1 MTNSVSFPHKA
12 NLYSKIRRV
21 LQTDPVITAQQL
33 EHRNGLIA
41 ARVQNR
47 PSAKDWFEL
56 LQKAEFACTER
67 SVKTSV
73 GARVSSVEQ
82 FICASKRVA
91 ALTDWNL
98 RQLAGLAALRYGL
111 GIPAEHWQLRAL
123 ERTNLNDVAI
133 PDAMIYESRAN
144 KPKARFDEYGKFQ
157 GLRPIS
163 PTSPEALVAVEWDS
177 GSATRTELTQKIQ
190 SYRLIAAHQIW
201 AVPTLAR
208 AETILDLL
216 KRELPNRGLMVIA
229 VDWRTGKLIRLMLPH
244 RGTGLE
250 QVLTRVMP
258 VDATWRIA

>member
-12 NLYSKIRRV
+12 TLYAKIRRI

-33 EHRNGLIA
+33 EHRIGLIPS
-41 ARVQNR
+41 RIQHR
-47 PSAKDWFEL
+47 PNSKDWFEL
-56 LQKAEFACTER
+56 LQNAEFACVER

-98 RQLAGLAALRYGL
+98 RQLAGLTALRDGL
-111 GIPAEHWQLRAL
+111 SIPAEHWQLRAL
-123 ERTNLNDVAI
+123 ERTNLSDVAI

-144 KPKARFDEYGKFQ
+144 KPKARFDEYGKFK
-157 GLRPIS
+157 GLRPVIKAS
-163 PTSPEALVAVEWDS
+163 PASLIAVEWDS

-190 SYRLIAAHQIW
+190 SYCLIAAHQIW
-201 AVPTLAR
+201 AAPTVAR
-208 AETILDLL
+208 AETILELL
-216 KRELPNRGLMVIA
+216 ERELPNRGLMVVA
-229 VDWRTGKLIRLMLPH
+229 VDWRTGKLLRLMLAD
-244 RGTGLE
+244 RGNGLR

-258 VDATWRIA
+258 VDASWKIE